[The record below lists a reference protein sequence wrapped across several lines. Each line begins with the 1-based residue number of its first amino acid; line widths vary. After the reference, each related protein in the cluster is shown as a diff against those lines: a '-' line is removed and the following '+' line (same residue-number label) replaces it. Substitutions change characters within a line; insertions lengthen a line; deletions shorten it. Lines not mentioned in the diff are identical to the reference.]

1 MLHAMLLLYSV
12 SSVFSK
18 IASSFQFISFPWCLC
33 YLAMLLLLGVYAIG
47 WQQVLKRFPLT
58 FAFANKAVTV
68 IWGAIWG
75 VVVFHESFSVG
86 QLVALG
92 LVALGVVI
100 FSMSDKVQDDER

>member
-18 IASSFQFISFPWCLC
+18 IASSFQFISLPWCLC

-75 VVVFHESFSVG
+75 VVVFHELFSVG
-86 QLVALG
+86 KLVALG
-92 LVALGVVI
+92 LVALGVVL